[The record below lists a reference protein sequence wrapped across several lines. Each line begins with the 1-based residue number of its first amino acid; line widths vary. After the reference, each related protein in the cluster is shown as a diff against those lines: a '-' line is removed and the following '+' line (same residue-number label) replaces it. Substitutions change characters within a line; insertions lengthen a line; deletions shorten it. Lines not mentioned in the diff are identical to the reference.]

1 MSEIIVDENMKHLLL
16 EKKWRISHFGYVVH
30 SYRETG
36 KVKTIRIHRVILG
49 VTDPKVIIDHINGN
63 KLDNRVQNLRIA
75 TTSQNGMN
83 RKKTKLKTSSIYKG
97 VSKCSDRNKW
107 ASMIKANGKRI
118 NLGRFNT
125 ESEAAEAYNKA
136 ALTYFGEFAKIN
148 EII

>member
-1 MSEIIVDENMKHLLL
+1 MKQILIDDEKKHILV
-16 EKKWRISHFGYVVH
+16 EKKWRISSQGYVIH
-30 SYRETG
+30 SFRIQS
-36 KVKTIRIHRVILG
+36 KVKTIFLHRFILG
-49 VTDPKVIIDHINGN
+49 LDDPKTIIDHINGN

-107 ASMIKANGKRI
+107 ASMIKANGKSI